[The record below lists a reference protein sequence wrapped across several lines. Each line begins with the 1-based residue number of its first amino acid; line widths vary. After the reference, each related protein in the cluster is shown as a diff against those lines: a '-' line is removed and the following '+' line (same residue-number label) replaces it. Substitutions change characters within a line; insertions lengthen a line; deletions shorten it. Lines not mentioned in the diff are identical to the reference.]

1 MAGLIDVDAELKRL
15 SKEIEKLSSDVQKL
29 SGKLSNEKF
38 VANAPEEV
46 VAKERGKL
54 SDMQGA
60 LEQLT
65 AKQTAI
71 AEMAQLMAHNLN
83 PQQQAALKYIDGPLL
98 VLAGAGSGKTSVITG
113 KIAYLV
119 EQCGIPSRNIYA
131 VTFTNKAAREMKDR
145 VGKLL
150 SGSESKGLSVSTF
163 HNLGLSIIR
172 YEIKTLGFKPGFSI
186 MDQEDCRNLLKELLV
201 RHTDLDEKLIDN
213 IQHTISDW
221 KNSLLEPGQA
231 VSAANSTGEQSIAML
246 YERYQRALRAY
257 NAVDFDDLIMIPVCL
272 FREQP
277 EVLAKWQQRIRYM
290 LVDEYQDTNLAQYE
304 LVRILVKEKQALTV
318 VGDDDQ
324 SIYAWRGAR
333 PENLMQ
339 LQQDFPALKVIKL
352 EQNYRSTGRILAAAN
367 QLIDNNP
374 HLIQKALWSELGPGD
389 PLRFII
395 SDNEE
400 REAERVVNEIIDMR
414 LKRRCKYRDFAI
426 LYRGNYQ
433 SKLME
438 LKLQTQN
445 IPYDI
450 TGGQSFYAKTE
461 IKDVMAYLRLIINP
475 DDDNA
480 LLRIINTPRRQ
491 IGPTTLERLG
501 EYANQRQV
509 SLLDAIDE
517 VGLSATV
524 PSANLQRLQRF
535 KQWLQSVQRNVYS
548 DKPVPAIREMLE
560 DIDYQDWLRQNASSD
575 AAANKRW
582 ENINLLISQIEYALK
597 DNDSDS
603 IEVDKN
609 PVEAAISKIIL
620 RDILDREQE
629 ESADD
634 KVQLLTLHA
643 AKGLEFLHVFLIGME
658 EDVLPHRNSIEGDQI
673 EEERRLA
680 YVGIT
685 RAQRTLT
692 MTSAAQRTQFGET
705 SATTPSR
712 FIDELPQ
719 DYLVRM
725 GGCSEASAEQ
735 NQAAGEESLDAL
747 KSLFS

>member
-1 MAGLIDVDAELKRL
+1 
-15 SKEIEKLSSDVQKL
+15 
-29 SGKLSNEKF
+29 
-38 VANAPEEV
+38 
-46 VAKERGKL
+46 
-54 SDMQGA
+54 
-60 LEQLT
+60 
-65 AKQTAI
+65 
-71 AEMAQLMAHNLN
+71 MAHNLN
-83 PQQQAALKYIDGPLL
+83 TQQQEALKYVDGPLL

-119 EQCGIPSRNIYA
+119 KQCGIPSRNIYA

-145 VGKLL
+145 VSKLL
-150 SGSESKGLSVSTF
+150 SGADSKGLSVSTF
-163 HNLGLSIIR
+163 HNLGLKIIR
-172 YEIKTLGFKPGFSI
+172 HEIKKLGFKPGFSI
-186 MDQEDCRNLLKELLV
+186 MDQEDCRNILKELLV
-201 RHTDLDEKLIDN
+201 RHSDLDEKLIDN
-213 IQHTISDW
+213 IQYTISDW

-231 VSAANSTGEQSIAML
+231 VSAANSTGEQTIAML

-304 LVRILVKEKQALTV
+304 LVRTLVKEKQALTV

-339 LQQDFPALKVIKL
+339 LQEDFTALKVIKL

-414 LKRRCKYRDFAI
+414 LKRRCKYSDFAI

-433 SKLME
+433 SKLLE

-501 EYANQRQV
+501 EYSNKRQI

-524 PSANLQRLQRF
+524 PSANLQRLQKF
-535 KQWLQSVQRNVYS
+535 KRWVESVARNIYGS
-548 DKPVPAIREMLE
+548 QPIAALREMLE
-560 DIDYQDWLRQNASSD
+560 DIDYQDWLRQNASSE

-582 ENINLLISQIEYALK
+582 ENINLLIGQIDHALK
-597 DNDSDS
+597 DNDSDT
-603 IEVDKN
+603 VTADKN
-609 PVEAAISKIIL
+609 PIEAAISKIIL

-634 KVQLLTLHA
+634 KVQMLTLHA

-712 FIDELPQ
+712 FVDELPQ
-719 DYLVRM
+719 DDLVRM
-725 GGCSEASAEQ
+725 GGNSEASAEQ

-747 KSLFS
+747 KSLFA

>member
-1 MAGLIDVDAELKRL
+1 
-15 SKEIEKLSSDVQKL
+15 
-29 SGKLSNEKF
+29 
-38 VANAPEEV
+38 
-46 VAKERGKL
+46 
-54 SDMQGA
+54 
-60 LEQLT
+60 
-65 AKQTAI
+65 
-71 AEMAQLMAHNLN
+71 
-83 PQQQAALKYIDGPLL
+83 
-98 VLAGAGSGKTSVITG
+98 
-113 KIAYLV
+113 
-119 EQCGIPSRNIYA
+119 
-131 VTFTNKAAREMKDR
+131 
-145 VGKLL
+145 
-150 SGSESKGLSVSTF
+150 
-163 HNLGLSIIR
+163 
-172 YEIKTLGFKPGFSI
+172 
-186 MDQEDCRNLLKELLV
+186 
-201 RHTDLDEKLIDN
+201 
-213 IQHTISDW
+213 
-221 KNSLLEPGQA
+221 
-231 VSAANSTGEQSIAML
+231 
-246 YERYQRALRAY
+246 
-257 NAVDFDDLIMIPVCL
+257 MIPVCL

-304 LVRILVKEKQALTV
+304 LVRILVAEKQALTV

-339 LQQDFPALKVIKL
+339 LQEDFPALKIIKL

-367 QLIDNNP
+367 RLIDNNP

-389 PLRFII
+389 PLRFIT

-414 LKRRCKYRDFAI
+414 LKRRCKYSDFAI

-433 SKLME
+433 SKLLE

-501 EYANQRQV
+501 EYSNKRQV
-509 SLLDAIDE
+509 SMLAAIDE

-535 KQWLQSVQRNVYS
+535 KHWIESVQRNIYGNQ
-548 DKPVPAIREMLE
+548 PIAALREMLE
-560 DIDYQDWLRQNASSD
+560 DIDYQDWLRQNASSE

-582 ENINLLISQIEYALK
+582 ENINLLIGQIDYALK
-597 DNDSDS
+597 DSDNDS
-603 IEVDKN
+603 VTADKN
-609 PVEAAISKIIL
+609 PIEAAISKIIL

-629 ESADD
+629 EAAGD
-634 KVQLLTLHA
+634 KVQMLTLHA

-658 EDVLPHRNSIEGDQI
+658 EDILPHRNSIEGEQI

-692 MTSAAQRTQFGET
+692 MTCAAQRTQFGET

-712 FIDELPQ
+712 FIDELPE
-719 DYLVRM
+719 DDLVHI
-725 GGCSEASAEQ
+725 GGNSEASAEQ

-747 KSLFS
+747 KSLFA

>member
-1 MAGLIDVDAELKRL
+1 
-15 SKEIEKLSSDVQKL
+15 
-29 SGKLSNEKF
+29 
-38 VANAPEEV
+38 
-46 VAKERGKL
+46 
-54 SDMQGA
+54 
-60 LEQLT
+60 
-65 AKQTAI
+65 
-71 AEMAQLMAHNLN
+71 MAHNLN
-83 PQQQAALKYIDGPLL
+83 AQQQAALKYIDGPLL

-119 EQCGIPSRNIYA
+119 KQCGIPSRNIYA

-145 VGKLL
+145 VSKLL
-150 SGSESKGLSVSTF
+150 SSSESKGLSVSTF
-163 HNLGLSIIR
+163 HNLGLNIIR
-172 YEIKTLGFKPGFSI
+172 FEIKTLGFKPGFSI

-231 VSAANSTGEQSIAML
+231 VSASNSTGEQSIAML

-304 LVRILVKEKQALTV
+304 LVRTLVKEKQALTV

-339 LQQDFPALKVIKL
+339 LQEDFPALKVIKL

-414 LKRRCKYRDFAI
+414 LKRRCKYSDFAI

-433 SKLME
+433 SRLME

-509 SLLDAIDE
+509 SFLDAIDE

-535 KQWLQSVQRNVYS
+535 KHWLQSVQRNVYS
-548 DKPVPAIREMLE
+548 DKPVPAIRELLE

-597 DNDSDS
+597 DSESDS
-603 IEVDKN
+603 VEADKN
-609 PVEAAISKIIL
+609 PIESAISKIIL

-658 EDVLPHRNSIEGDQI
+658 EEVLPHRNSIEGDQI

-712 FIDELPQ
+712 FVDELPQ
-719 DYLVRM
+719 DDLVRM
-725 GGCSEASAEQ
+725 GGNTEASAEQ

>member
-1 MAGLIDVDAELKRL
+1 
-15 SKEIEKLSSDVQKL
+15 
-29 SGKLSNEKF
+29 
-38 VANAPEEV
+38 
-46 VAKERGKL
+46 
-54 SDMQGA
+54 
-60 LEQLT
+60 
-65 AKQTAI
+65 
-71 AEMAQLMAHNLN
+71 MAHNLN

-461 IKDVMAYLRLIINP
+461 IKDAMAYLRLIIDP

-603 IEVDKN
+603 IEADKN
-609 PVEAAISKIIL
+609 PIEGAISKIIL

-719 DYLVRM
+719 DDLVRM

>member
-1 MAGLIDVDAELKRL
+1 
-15 SKEIEKLSSDVQKL
+15 
-29 SGKLSNEKF
+29 
-38 VANAPEEV
+38 
-46 VAKERGKL
+46 
-54 SDMQGA
+54 
-60 LEQLT
+60 
-65 AKQTAI
+65 
-71 AEMAQLMAHNLN
+71 MAHNLN
-83 PQQQAALKYIDGPLL
+83 TQQQEALKYVDGPLL

-119 EQCGIPSRNIYA
+119 KQCGIPSRNIYA

-145 VGKLL
+145 VSKLL
-150 SGSESKGLSVSTF
+150 SGADSKGLSVSTF
-163 HNLGLSIIR
+163 HNLGLKIIR
-172 YEIKTLGFKPGFSI
+172 HEIKKLGFKPGFSI
-186 MDQEDCRNLLKELLV
+186 MDQEDCRNILKELLV
-201 RHTDLDEKLIDN
+201 RHSDLDEKLIDN
-213 IQHTISDW
+213 IQYTISDW

-231 VSAANSTGEQSIAML
+231 VSAANSTGEQTIAML

-304 LVRILVKEKQALTV
+304 LVRTLVKEKQALTV

-339 LQQDFPALKVIKL
+339 LQEDFTALKVIKL

-414 LKRRCKYRDFAI
+414 LKRRCKYSDFAI

-433 SKLME
+433 SKLLE

-501 EYANQRQV
+501 EYSNKRQI

-524 PSANLQRLQRF
+524 PSANLQRLQKF
-535 KQWLQSVQRNVYS
+535 KRWVESVARNIYGNQ
-548 DKPVPAIREMLE
+548 PIAALREMLE
-560 DIDYQDWLRQNASSD
+560 DIDYQDWLRQNASSE

-582 ENINLLISQIEYALK
+582 ENINLLIGQIDHALK
-597 DNDSDS
+597 DNDSDT
-603 IEVDKN
+603 VTADKN
-609 PVEAAISKIIL
+609 PIEAAISKIIL

-634 KVQLLTLHA
+634 KVQMLTLHA

-712 FIDELPQ
+712 FVDELPQ
-719 DYLVRM
+719 DDLVRM
-725 GGCSEASAEQ
+725 GGNSEASAEQ

-747 KSLFS
+747 KSLFA

>member
-1 MAGLIDVDAELKRL
+1 
-15 SKEIEKLSSDVQKL
+15 
-29 SGKLSNEKF
+29 
-38 VANAPEEV
+38 
-46 VAKERGKL
+46 
-54 SDMQGA
+54 
-60 LEQLT
+60 
-65 AKQTAI
+65 
-71 AEMAQLMAHNLN
+71 
-83 PQQQAALKYIDGPLL
+83 
-98 VLAGAGSGKTSVITG
+98 
-113 KIAYLV
+113 
-119 EQCGIPSRNIYA
+119 
-131 VTFTNKAAREMKDR
+131 
-145 VGKLL
+145 
-150 SGSESKGLSVSTF
+150 
-163 HNLGLSIIR
+163 
-172 YEIKTLGFKPGFSI
+172 
-186 MDQEDCRNLLKELLV
+186 
-201 RHTDLDEKLIDN
+201 
-213 IQHTISDW
+213 
-221 KNSLLEPGQA
+221 
-231 VSAANSTGEQSIAML
+231 ML

-304 LVRILVKEKQALTV
+304 LVRTLVKEKQALTV

-339 LQQDFPALKVIKL
+339 LQEDFPALKVIKL

-374 HLIQKALWSELGPGD
+374 HLIKKALWSELGPGD

-414 LKRRCKYRDFAI
+414 LKRRCKYSDFAI

-433 SKLME
+433 SRLME

-509 SLLDAIDE
+509 SFLDAIDE

-535 KQWLQSVQRNVYS
+535 KHWLQSVQRNVYS

-597 DNDSDS
+597 DSDSDS
-603 IEVDKN
+603 VEADKN
-609 PVEAAISKIIL
+609 PIEAAISKIIL

-712 FIDELPQ
+712 FVDELPQ
-719 DYLVRM
+719 DDLVRM
-725 GGCSEASAEQ
+725 GGNTEASAEQ

>member
-1 MAGLIDVDAELKRL
+1 
-15 SKEIEKLSSDVQKL
+15 
-29 SGKLSNEKF
+29 
-38 VANAPEEV
+38 
-46 VAKERGKL
+46 
-54 SDMQGA
+54 
-60 LEQLT
+60 
-65 AKQTAI
+65 
-71 AEMAQLMAHNLN
+71 MAHNLN

-318 VGDDDQ
+318 VGDDNQ

-603 IEVDKN
+603 IEADKN
-609 PVEAAISKIIL
+609 PIEAAISKIIL

-719 DYLVRM
+719 DDLVRM

>member
-1 MAGLIDVDAELKRL
+1 
-15 SKEIEKLSSDVQKL
+15 
-29 SGKLSNEKF
+29 
-38 VANAPEEV
+38 
-46 VAKERGKL
+46 
-54 SDMQGA
+54 
-60 LEQLT
+60 
-65 AKQTAI
+65 
-71 AEMAQLMAHNLN
+71 MAHNLN
-83 PQQQAALKYIDGPLL
+83 AQQQAALKYIDGPLL

-119 EQCGIPSRNIYA
+119 KQCGIPSRNIYA

-145 VGKLL
+145 VSKLL
-150 SGSESKGLSVSTF
+150 SSSESKGLSVSTF
-163 HNLGLSIIR
+163 HNLGLNIIR
-172 YEIKTLGFKPGFSI
+172 FEIKTLGFKPGFSI

-231 VSAANSTGEQSIAML
+231 VSASNSTGEQSIAML

-304 LVRILVKEKQALTV
+304 LVRTLVKEKQALTV

-339 LQQDFPALKVIKL
+339 LQEDFPALKVIKL

-367 QLIDNNP
+367 QLIANNP

-414 LKRRCKYRDFAI
+414 LKRRCKYSDFAI

-433 SKLME
+433 SRLME

-501 EYANQRQV
+501 EYANQRQI
-509 SLLDAIDE
+509 SFLDAIDE

-535 KQWLQSVQRNVYS
+535 KHWLQSVQRNVYS
-548 DKPVPAIREMLE
+548 DKPVPAIRELLE

-597 DNDSDS
+597 DSESDS
-603 IEVDKN
+603 VEADKN
-609 PVEAAISKIIL
+609 PIEAAISKIIL

-658 EDVLPHRNSIEGDQI
+658 EEVLPHRNSIEGDQI

-712 FIDELPQ
+712 FVDELPQ
-719 DYLVRM
+719 DDLVRM
-725 GGCSEASAEQ
+725 GGNTEASAEQ

>member
-1 MAGLIDVDAELKRL
+1 
-15 SKEIEKLSSDVQKL
+15 
-29 SGKLSNEKF
+29 
-38 VANAPEEV
+38 
-46 VAKERGKL
+46 
-54 SDMQGA
+54 
-60 LEQLT
+60 
-65 AKQTAI
+65 
-71 AEMAQLMAHNLN
+71 MAHNLN

-438 LKLQTQN
+438 LKLQAQN

-461 IKDVMAYLRLIINP
+461 IKDAMAYLRLIINP

-535 KQWLQSVQRNVYS
+535 KQWLQSVQRNIYS

-603 IEVDKN
+603 IEADKN
-609 PVEAAISKIIL
+609 PIEAAISKIIL

-705 SATTPSR
+705 LATTPSR

-719 DYLVRM
+719 DDLVRM
-725 GGCSEASAEQ
+725 GRCSEISPEQ

>member
-1 MAGLIDVDAELKRL
+1 
-15 SKEIEKLSSDVQKL
+15 
-29 SGKLSNEKF
+29 
-38 VANAPEEV
+38 
-46 VAKERGKL
+46 
-54 SDMQGA
+54 
-60 LEQLT
+60 
-65 AKQTAI
+65 
-71 AEMAQLMAHNLN
+71 MAHNLN
-83 PQQQAALKYIDGPLL
+83 AQQQAALKYIDGPLL

-119 EQCGIPSRNIYA
+119 KQCGIPSRNIYA

-145 VGKLL
+145 VSKLL
-150 SGSESKGLSVSTF
+150 CSSESKGLSVSTF
-163 HNLGLSIIR
+163 HNLGLNIIR
-172 YEIKTLGFKPGFSI
+172 FEIKTLGFKPGFSI

-231 VSAANSTGEQSIAML
+231 VSASNSTGEQSIAML

-304 LVRILVKEKQALTV
+304 LVRTLVKEKQALTV

-339 LQQDFPALKVIKL
+339 LQEDFPALKVIKL

-414 LKRRCKYRDFAI
+414 LKRRCKYSDFAI

-433 SKLME
+433 SRLME

-501 EYANQRQV
+501 EYANQRQI
-509 SLLDAIDE
+509 SFLDAIDE

-535 KQWLQSVQRNVYS
+535 KHWLQSVQRNVYS
-548 DKPVPAIREMLE
+548 DKPVPAIRELLE

-597 DNDSDS
+597 DSESDS
-603 IEVDKN
+603 VEADKN
-609 PVEAAISKIIL
+609 PIEAAISKIIL

-658 EDVLPHRNSIEGDQI
+658 EEVLPHRNSIEGDQI

-712 FIDELPQ
+712 FVDELPQ
-719 DYLVRM
+719 DDLVRM
-725 GGCSEASAEQ
+725 GGNTEASAEQ

>member
-1 MAGLIDVDAELKRL
+1 
-15 SKEIEKLSSDVQKL
+15 
-29 SGKLSNEKF
+29 
-38 VANAPEEV
+38 
-46 VAKERGKL
+46 
-54 SDMQGA
+54 
-60 LEQLT
+60 
-65 AKQTAI
+65 
-71 AEMAQLMAHNLN
+71 MAHTLN

-145 VGKLL
+145 VAKLM
-150 SGSESKGLSVSTF
+150 SGTDSKGLSVSTF
-163 HNLGLSIIR
+163 HNLGLSIISH
-172 YEIKTLGFKPGFSI
+172 EIKKLGFKPGFSI
-186 MDQEDCRNLLKELLV
+186 MDQEDCRNILKELLV
-201 RHTDLDEKLIDN
+201 RHSDLDEKLIDN
-213 IQHTISDW
+213 IQYTISDW

-304 LVRILVKEKQALTV
+304 LVRTLVKEKQALTV

-339 LQQDFPALKVIKL
+339 LQEDFPALKVIKL

-367 QLIDNNP
+367 KLIDNNP
-374 HLIQKALWSELGPGD
+374 HLIEKALWSELGPGD

-414 LKRRCKYRDFAI
+414 LKRRCKYSDFAI

-433 SKLME
+433 SKLLE

-461 IKDVMAYLRLIINP
+461 IKDVMAYLRLIINS

-501 EYANQRQV
+501 EYSNKRQI
-509 SLLDAIDE
+509 SLLAAIDE
-517 VGLSATV
+517 VGLSASV
-524 PSANLQRLQRF
+524 PSANLQRLQQF
-535 KQWLQSVQRNVYS
+535 KRWIKSVQRNIYGNQ
-548 DKPVPAIREMLE
+548 PINALREMLE
-560 DIDYQDWLRQNASSD
+560 DVDYQDWLRQNASND

-582 ENINLLISQIEYALK
+582 ENINLLISQIDYALK
-597 DNDSDS
+597 DSDSDT
-603 IEVDKN
+603 ITADKN
-609 PVEAAISKIIL
+609 PIETAISKIIL
-620 RDILDREQE
+620 RDILDREE
-629 ESADD
+629 EAAAED
-634 KVQLLTLHA
+634 KVQMLTLHA

-658 EDVLPHRNSIEGDQI
+658 EDILPHRNSIEGDQI

-692 MTSAAQRTQFGET
+692 MTSAAQRTQFGEI

-719 DYLVRM
+719 DDLVRV
-725 GGCSEASAEQ
+725 GGNSEASAEQ
-735 NQAAGEESLDAL
+735 NQAAGAESLDAL
-747 KSLFS
+747 KSLFA